1 MYFHEFNEFSAF
13 SDRGN
18 GGLLELRRVKSI
30 STPRKAASRGAGR
43 EELTVWIRERWVQGV
58 GGRGAFFLRPGT
70 RKGEDNREQYHEVN
84 EDKLF
89 YYINEYNC
97 YMESARR
104 GSHGCRWCNAC
115 R

>member
-1 MYFHEFNEFSAF
+1 MILMNFAF

-18 GGLLELRRVKSI
+18 EGLLELRRVKSI
-30 STPRKAASRGAGR
+30 STPHKAASRGAGR
-43 EELTVWIRERWVQGV
+43 EQLTVWIRGAVVQGV
-58 GGRGAFFLRPGT
+58 EEGGVFPPSRGT
-70 RKGEDNREQYHEVN
+70 RKGEDNREQYDEIN

-104 GSHGCRWCNAC
+104 GSQGCRWCNAC